1 MNLTPVDFKAVAA
14 QGYYLYVYLRQDELT
29 PYYIGLSRNH
39 RRPTDPDHCVDVPE
53 DFCRIRVLRSGL
65 TKKQAEAWEQFYI
78 FWYGRKS
85 EGGCLRN
92 LRAGGSTGSTGY
104 KHTAE
109 TKAKFAQR
117 VWSAEINAK
126 RSATQAGRPL
136 AAEHAAALSKRN
148 RQNSKERTAI
158 SSRNR
163 RINTAKRLDVCPLL
177 WGVLEGK
184 EFVKARTRVHRGA
197 TGAAVFDGFFA
208 AA

>member
-29 PYYIGLSRNH
+29 PYYVGLSRNH
-39 RRPTDPDHCVDVPE
+39 RRPIDPDHCVDVPE

-104 KHTAE
+104 KHTAKA
-109 TKAKFAQR
+109 KAKFALR
-117 VWSAEINAK
+117 RNSEESNAK
-126 RSATQAGRPL
+126 RRATQGGRPHAADHTAKL
-136 AAEHAAALSKRN
+136 AAANKANAST
-148 RQNSKERTAI
+148 RQAK
-158 SSRNR
+158 SSQNR
-163 RINTAKRLDVCPLL
+163 RINTAKRMGVCPLL
-177 WGVLEGK
+177 FGIADKKTHARIRGRFYRGERDMMVLQ
-184 EFVKARTRVHRGA
+184 
-197 TGAAVFDGFFA
+197 AA
-208 AA
+208 

>member
-1 MNLTPVDFKAVAA
+1 M
-14 QGYYLYVYLRQDELT
+14 
-29 PYYIGLSRNH
+29 GLSRSH

-109 TKAKFAQR
+109 AKAKFAQR
-117 VWSAEINAK
+117 VWSAESNAK
-126 RSATQAGRPL
+126 RSAAQIGRPHAANHTVKL
-136 AAEHAAALSKRN
+136 AAANKANAKA
-148 RQNSKERTAI
+148 RTAK
-158 SSRNR
+158 SSQNR
-163 RINTAKRLDVCPLL
+163 RINTAKRLNVCPLL
-177 WGVLEGK
+177 WGALDKK
-184 EFVKARTRVHRGA
+184 EMGRARSRVHRGA
-197 TGAAVFDGFFA
+197 TGAAVFEGFFA

>member
-14 QGYYLYVYLRQDELT
+14 KGYYLYVYLRQDELT
-29 PYYIGLSRNH
+29 PYYVGLSCNH

-65 TKKQAEAWEQFYI
+65 TKEQAETWEQFYI

-109 TKAKFAQR
+109 AKAKFAQR
-117 VWSAEINAK
+117 VWSAEVTPNVRPQRLVAH
-126 RSATQAGRPL
+126 TQLITLPSLLLLTKQTLKAVPL
-136 AAEHAAALSKRN
+136 SLLRTVASILQSVLMFALCFGAPWIQSK
-148 RQNSKERTAI
+148 
-158 SSRNR
+158 
-163 RINTAKRLDVCPLL
+163 
-177 WGVLEGK
+177 
-184 EFVKARTRVHRGA
+184 
-197 TGAAVFDGFFA
+197 
-208 AA
+208 